1 MSDGVG
7 GRRDVLNSS
16 KCLIGGPRNV
26 LKARVAVLVDLPD
39 ILKVLVG
46 MLLVVRVFC
55 CPQYRNWQ
63 SLMCNEALNGGGGSD
78 VYLGAM
84 ILLTYMSVHLYIV
97 RRIVKLNI

>member
-1 MSDGVG
+1 MG
-7 GRRDVLNSS
+7 LQN
-16 KCLIGGPRNV
+16 
-26 LKARVAVLVDLPD
+26 

-63 SLMCNEALNGGGGSD
+63 SSMCNEALNGGGGLD

-84 ILLTYMSVHLYIV
+84 IL
-97 RRIVKLNI
+97 

>member
-1 MSDGVG
+1 MT
-7 GRRDVLNSS
+7 
-16 KCLIGGPRNV
+16 
-26 LKARVAVLVDLPD
+26 VLVGLQD

-63 SLMCNEALNGGGGSD
+63 SLMCNEALNGGGGGLD

-84 ILLTYMSVHLYIV
+84 IL
-97 RRIVKLNI
+97 